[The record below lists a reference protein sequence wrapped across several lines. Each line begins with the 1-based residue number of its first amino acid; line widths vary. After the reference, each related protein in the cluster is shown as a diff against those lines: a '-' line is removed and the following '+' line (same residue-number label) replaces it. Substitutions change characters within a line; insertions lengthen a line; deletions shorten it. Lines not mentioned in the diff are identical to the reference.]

1 MKNKFHLITVLV
13 LALIRSSGVFAYTYS
28 TAAGTI
34 GVAEPTGDVVSWN
47 ATTQPDWDSILDDLA
62 PENKTCGNVPIGDLF
77 TVTPDTTYSGDLV
90 DKVYLANSG
99 NLTKTYQSLNMEL
112 YLEGSVEA
120 GETPNYRLLTLE
132 NGMATFR
139 LEDGGSGNHTLSVSG
154 GDYTLNSRE
163 PSEWEA
169 GWTVSPEFYCEV
181 TQR

>member
-1 MKNKFHLITVLV
+1 VKNKFYLIPVLV
-13 LALIRSSGVFAYTYS
+13 LALIRSSGVFAYTCS

-34 GVAEPTGDVVSWN
+34 GVAEP
-47 ATTQPDWDSILDDLA
+47 
-62 PENKTCGNVPIGDLF
+62 
-77 TVTPDTTYSGDLV
+77 GDLV

-99 NLTKTYQSLNMEL
+99 NLTKAYQYLNMKL

-139 LEDGGSGNHTLSVSG
+139 LEDGGSDNHTLPVSG